1 MAPVD
6 VDKLRQHVDHI
17 RGNLRRLRG
26 IAAKGRGAFLADEIA
41 QAASI
46 RYLQTAIEAMID
58 VANHVISR
66 EGLGVPRSYAEAMEL
81 LVDRDLVLREHRKRL
96 VEMVRFRN
104 RAVHLYDR
112 IDAPEVFDILESHLS
127 DFDLFLQA
135 VTKRYFEAT

>member
-1 MAPVD
+1 MYVGVTGTFAVSVRVTSSTAPV
-6 VDKLRQHVDHI
+6 
-17 RGNLRRLRG
+17 G
-26 IAAKGRGAFLADEIA
+26 FLIFPVDEIA

-66 EGLGVPRSYAEAMEL
+66 EGLGIPRSYAEAMEL
-81 LVDRDLVLREHRKRL
+81 LVDRDVVLREHRKRL

-127 DFDLFLQA
+127 DSDLFLQA